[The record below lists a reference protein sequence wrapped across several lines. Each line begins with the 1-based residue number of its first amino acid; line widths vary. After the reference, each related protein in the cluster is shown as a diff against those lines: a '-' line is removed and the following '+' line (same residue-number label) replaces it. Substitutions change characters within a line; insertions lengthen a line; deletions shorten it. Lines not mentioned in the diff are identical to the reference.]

1 MYYNLIVNGTKLK
14 FSSLFIICNKSINLF
29 TDTDRSTVDTKQVIR
44 YIKQVIETHY
54 SALSGLF
61 EGLLKTVGSEM
72 LSVGLIPHAVEKNPT
87 FDAIMSF
94 FLAGFAFKAK
104 LEDVEKYC
112 VKFFGVFYELGGQFI
127 DAADIIKQTIQDT
140 IIDKL
145 GFQLNI

>member
-1 MYYNLIVNGTKLK
+1 M
-14 FSSLFIICNKSINLF
+14 
-29 TDTDRSTVDTKQVIR
+29 
-44 YIKQVIETHY
+44 ETHY

-61 EGLLKTVGSEM
+61 EGLLKTVASEM
-72 LSVGLIPHAVEKNPT
+72 LSVGLIPHAIEKNPT

-127 DAADIIKQTIQDT
+127 DAADMIKQTIKDT

-145 GFQLNI
+145 GVQLNI